1 MPLLLQAS
9 THASADLPGGYGV
22 ALVQAL
28 LALVAVCILAWTV
41 LRWSAGRGLGAL
53 GGGKRIEVIERAHLD
68 ARRTLYLVKIGE
80 RTYLVG
86 AGETG
91 APALIAEIPAGEL
104 PPAKPGVRFAD
115 VLGRARSVA
124 GEGAPKRLGEEAVAE
139 DDQRDPGEV
148 GAE

>member
-1 MPLLLQAS
+1 MFVLLQAS
-9 THASADLPGGYGV
+9 THAHDLPGGYGV

-53 GGGKRIEVIERAHLD
+53 GGGQRIHVIERAHLD

-80 RTYLVG
+80 RAFLVG

-91 APALIAEIPAGEL
+91 APSLLAEIPASEL

-115 VLGRARSVA
+115 VLRRS
-124 GEGAPKRLGEEAVAE
+124 GEGSKRLGEEPVAE
-139 DDQRDPGEV
+139 DDQRDPSEV
-148 GAE
+148 REQ